1 MTTNHGMLIVGASQA
16 GVQLASSLRE
26 AGYADPITIVG
37 AEPHAPYQRPPL
49 SKAYLRGAVTA
60 ETLAFR
66 TQDYYDKQDITMVLN
81 ERIKTISKND
91 DGSGVAVSG
100 SGREF
105 PFDRLGLTVG
115 ARPRKLEIE
124 GAELDGVLYLRDA
137 NDAEDLKARMEQADS
152 VVVVGGGFIGLEAAA
167 SSQKLGK
174 KVSVLEAA
182 PRLVGR
188 AVGEETSE
196 FFLKAHLSRGLD
208 ITLNARIVRFTGH
221 GDGRVS
227 GVELDDGRVVPADIV
242 LVGIGV
248 VPRTELAEDMGLE
261 CGNGILVDEFSL
273 ASDGTTVVAGDCA
286 EMPNPMPR
294 EGAPAR
300 LRLESVN
307 NAVEQARNA
316 ATTVVG
322 GRVAYRM
329 IPWFWSDQGDVKLQ
343 MAGLS
348 AGYDQIVTRGS
359 VEDEKFSFIYY
370 QDGRVIAADCI
381 NNPADFMSV
390 KSMLAKGLNVPAE
403 AIVDAS
409 VPLKKLMAELAP
421 MPS

>member
-1 MTTNHGMLIVGASQA
+1 MTALQGMLIVGASQA

-26 AGYADPITIVG
+26 IGYADPITIVG

-49 SKAYLRGAVTA
+49 SKAFLRGAVTA

-66 TQDYYDKQDITMVLN
+66 TQDFYDKQDITLVLN
-81 ERIKTISKND
+81 ERITKISKND
-91 DGSGVAVSG
+91 DGSGVAVSA

-105 PFDRLGLTVG
+105 PFARLGLTVG
-115 ARPRKLEIE
+115 ARPRRLDIDGGK
-124 GAELDGVLYLRDA
+124 LDGVLYLRDA
-137 NDAEDLKARMEQADS
+137 NDAEDLKSRMEHAES

-196 FFLKAHLSRGLD
+196 FFLQAHRARGLD

-221 GDGRVS
+221 EDGRVS
-227 GVELDDGRVVPADIV
+227 GVELDDGRVIPADIV

-248 VPRTELAEDMGLE
+248 VPRTELAEESGLE
-261 CGNGILVDEFSL
+261 TANGIVVDEFSL

-286 EMPNPMPR
+286 ELPNPMPR
-294 EGAPAR
+294 EGAPER

-316 ATTVVG
+316 ALSVTGAGVP
-322 GRVAYRM
+322 YRM

-348 AGYDQIVTRGS
+348 AGHDQVVTRGS
-359 VEDEKFSFIYY
+359 IENDKFSFIYY
-370 QDGRVIAADCI
+370 QDGQVIAADCI

-390 KSMLAKGLNVPAE
+390 KSLLAKGLNVPAE
-403 AIVDAS
+403 VIVDAS
-409 VPLKKLMAELAP
+409 VPLKKLMSAQESAL
-421 MPS
+421 

>member
-1 MTTNHGMLIVGASQA
+1 MSENHGILIVGASQA

-26 AGYADPITIVG
+26 VGYADPITIVG
-37 AEPHAPYQRPPL
+37 AERHAPYQRPPL
-49 SKAYLRGAVTA
+49 SKAYLQGLVTA

-66 TQDYYDKQDITMVLN
+66 TRDYYDKHAIDLVLN
-81 ERIKTISKND
+81 ERIIAIDKAP
-91 DGSGVAVSG
+91 DGSGTATSA

-105 PFDRLGLTVG
+105 PFDRLALTTG
-115 ARPRKLEIE
+115 ARPRRLQVD
-124 GAELDGVLYLRDA
+124 GADLDGVLYLRDA
-137 NDAEDLKARMEQADS
+137 DDAEEMKARLADAGS

-167 SSQKLGK
+167 SAQKAGK
-174 KVSVLEAA
+174 SVSVLEAA

-196 FFLKAHLSRGLD
+196 FFLEAHVSRGMD
-208 ITLNARIVRFTGH
+208 ITLNAKIVRFTDD

-248 VPRTELAEDMGLE
+248 IPRTELAEALGLA
-261 CGNGILVDEFSL
+261 CGNGIIVDEYSL

-294 EGAPAR
+294 EGAPER

-316 ATTVVG
+316 AATVAG
-322 GRVAYRM
+322 GRIPYRM
-329 IPWFWSDQGDVKLQ
+329 VPWFWSDQGEVKLQ

-370 QDGRVIAADCI
+370 RNGQVIAADCI
-381 NNPADFMSV
+381 NNPVDFMAV
-390 KSMLAKGLNVPAE
+390 KTMLAKGLNVP
-403 AIVDAS
+403 VDKVADGGT
-409 VPLKKLMAELAP
+409 PLKKMMAELTP
-421 MPS
+421 TT